1 MNIEERMVRREPED
15 VIEIGR
21 SLEVMYSSPAGSIL
35 RAMVNGR
42 ISLEAKQHREGSPIK
57 AGRALGRIEAYQ
69 TLLDDIELA
78 ISQYYSLIKPLPE
91 NEEQEDTNETR

>member
-15 VIEIGR
+15 IIEIGR
-21 SLEVMYSSPAGSIL
+21 ALDAMYNGSAGAVI

-78 ISQYYSLIKPLPE
+78 IAQYYSLTKPLPE
-91 NEEQEDTNETR
+91 SEQEEGVQQ